1 MSTAPDF
8 DRPVPPGGYAW
19 WYLDALDPEGRYG
32 LAIIGFIGSVFSP
45 YYAHARR
52 RGLTDP
58 LNHCSLN
65 VGLYLPDRNYWTM
78 TERPRASIARTAS
91 EFVIGPSALQWDG
104 SRLRIDIDEVTVPFP
119 ARVRGTVTVTPR
131 VSFDR
136 DFALDHDGAHRWR
149 PIMPCADV
157 EVEMHSPDLRWRGA
171 GYLDSNFGN
180 GPLEQAF
187 SSWQWTRTHLA
198 GDTTAIAYDSEPR
211 IGAPRSLTLRI
222 EPGAVFQSDAARPR
236 TELPGTRWG
245 IQRSVAV
252 DPGTQPRIVR
262 GLEGGPFYARS
273 LLGITL
279 QGENV
284 LAVHE
289 SLSLDRFASR
299 VVQAMLPFRMPR
311 NILPGQRSRINQD

>member
-1 MSTAPDF
+1 M
-8 DRPVPPGGYAW
+8 
-19 WYLDALDPEGRYG
+19 
-32 LAIIGFIGSVFSP
+32 GSEMCIRDS
-45 YYAHARR
+45 
-52 RGLTDP
+52 
-58 LNHCSLN
+58 HCSLN